1 MSQVVSPNH
10 QGNNYI
16 NVLIKAKDI
25 TESPAVY
32 NSLNKLSNK
41 FFKIIWKLYSP
52 YLGHPCLV
60 QHNFEN
66 LATEN
71 LQMYS

>member
-41 FFKIIWKLYSP
+41 FVKIIWKL
-52 YLGHPCLV
+52 
-60 QHNFEN
+60 
-66 LATEN
+66 
-71 LQMYS
+71 